1 MMAVE
6 IVAAV
11 VVVIVMMKMGVTV
24 DNDGDSKYASKQ
36 KTKKTAIK
44 KRRQLWTC
52 VLRRDASASL
62 PNSSHL

>member
-6 IVAAV
+6 RVGAV
-11 VVVIVMMKMGVTV
+11 VVVIMTTKMGVTV

-36 KTKKTAIK
+36 KTKKTAVK
-44 KRRQLWTC
+44 TRRQLWTC